1 MEIEKVVV
9 GPLATNCYI
18 VSEKNEAIV
27 IDPGGEPEK
36 IFSVLPTTNLTHI
49 ILTHAHPDHL
59 GALSALKNEFPKA
72 KFLIHKGE
80 LPILKSLHLKVKP
93 DGFLNESKLETGNKQ
108 SLLLRNWNLE
118 ILHTPGHSP
127 GGICFKVGDF
137 LFTGDTLFAEGVG
150 RTDYPFSSQKD
161 LIKSLKKLGK
171 LPKDLKIY
179 PGHGQSST
187 LHQALGRLSGLLP
200 GF

>member
-18 VSEKNEAIV
+18 VSEKDGALI

-72 KFLIHKGE
+72 KFLLHQKD
-80 LPILKSLHLKVKP
+80 LPLLKKFLPSLKP
-93 DGFLNESKLETGNKQ
+93 DGFLQEGKCKILNTEYK
-108 SLLLRNWNLE
+108 

-127 GGICFKVGDF
+127 GGICLKGKGI
-137 LFTGDTLFAEGVG
+137 LFTGDTLFANGIG
-150 RTDYPFSSQKD
+150 RTDYPYANQKD
-161 LIKSLKKLGK
+161 LIESLEKLGK

-200 GF
+200 EF